1 MALNPETGE
10 IDIDRLETGQSTAQR
25 DRVRSIVELI
35 EELDGEYNGGAP
47 HEVLVD
53 RAEELGTDCEKTE
66 HELQQLKQKG
76 VVHEPRSD
84 YWNS

>member
-1 MALNPETGE
+1 M
-10 IDIDRLETGQSTAQR
+10 DVDRLETGQSTAQR

-53 RAEELGTDCEKTE
+53 RAEEVGIDREKTQ

-76 VVHEPRSD
+76 EIYEPRQD
-84 YWNS
+84 YYRTS